1 MRPAPILAPD
11 PTPEID
17 WDYRLDSRYEAGR
30 RRVFLT
36 GTQALV
42 RLLLEQ
48 RRLDRTNGL
57 NSAGFVSGYRGSPL
71 AGLDLSLWRAK
82 DFLDQ
87 EDIRFQPAVN
97 EDLAATA
104 ILGTQQ
110 VESDPRRQ
118 VDGVFALWYGKGP
131 GVDRSGDALKH
142 GNALGSSPRG
152 GVLVVAGDDHGCIS
166 SSMPHQSEQAF
177 QAWSMPVLNPASVA
191 DYVSFGLYG
200 LALSRFSGT
209 WVGFKAISETVESGA
224 AVVLPEA
231 PSFAIPQDYA
241 PQGDG
246 LHYRWPDL
254 PSLRIEQRL
263 FDKLAAVQAFAR
275 ANPLDR
281 RVFGARHRRLGI
293 VTTGKAHLDLMAAL
307 RALGVDRPV
316 AEDLGISVYKVG
328 LTYPLARDD
337 ILEFTRGLDEVLVVE
352 EKRSFVESQLKEL
365 LYNLP
370 AERRPRLLG
379 KRDFRGVPLI
389 PELGELSP
397 SLLAPVVRRWILD
410 HDPNW
415 DRLLPGL
422 PEPAPEAAPEA
433 GPDFDIAKRLPYFC
447 AGCPHNRST
456 QVPEGSQA
464 FSGIGCHFMANW
476 MGRETEG
483 LVQMGGEGVNWI
495 GRAPFTGD
503 GHVFQN
509 LGDGTYYHSGTTAVR
524 QAIAAGVN
532 ITYKILFNDAV
543 AMTGG
548 QPVDGKVSVAGIAA
562 QVRAEGVA
570 RIAVVS
576 DDPARTGARGALPPD
591 ATLHHRSELD
601 SVQRELRDI
610 RGVTVLIYDQACA
623 AEKRRKR
630 KRGLVADPPR
640 RVVINEAVCE
650 ACGDCSV
657 QSNCVAVVPK
667 PTPFGVKRQIDQ
679 SACNKD
685 FSCLQGFC
693 PSFVTVEGAALR
705 RGPAPDAPA
714 LDLLAEAGR
723 LALPATVPL
732 GRGREI
738 LVTGVGGTGVVTL
751 GALLTMAAQL
761 EGKGA
766 GVLDFMGFAQ
776 KGGAVLSH
784 VKLRPEVEVGA
795 EVGAEGPT
803 RIDRDS
809 ADLLLACDVVVAT
822 SPEALAALAPD
833 RTCVV
838 GNLAEAPTAD
848 FVLRGQADLQAG
860 ERRRA
865 LRARVGKGK
874 CSFFDA
880 TALAKALFGDSVYA
894 NLMVLGQAWQQGLIP
909 LSLQAIERAIELNGV
924 KVAQNRQAFA
934 AGRLAAADPGFQQRV
949 LGGAGA
955 VAPAETGLSEI
966 VARRR
971 AFLTDYQDHAYAE
984 AYTAFVARVEAAEAE
999 RTGRAGPLSE
1009 AVARNLFKLMAYK
1022 DEYEVARLY
1031 TDGSFLARLESEFE
1045 GKPRLVFHLAPP
1057 VFNGRLDARGR
1068 PVKRRFGPWMLP
1080 VLRLLAKARRL
1091 RGTAFDP
1098 FGYMAERREERA
1110 LIRDYRAL
1118 VERLLDDLDAKTL
1131 PAAVAVAAAADRI
1144 RGFGPVKAEAI
1155 AAYRKDLSEKL
1166 AAFEAATMNRDA
1178 A

>member
-1 MRPAPILAPD
+1 MVVARH
-11 PTPEID
+11 
-17 WDYRLDSRYEAGR
+17 
-30 RRVFLT
+30 
-36 GTQALV
+36 
-42 RLLLEQ
+42 
-48 RRLDRTNGL
+48 
-57 NSAGFVSGYRGSPL
+57 
-71 AGLDLSLWRAK
+71 
-82 DFLDQ
+82 DQ
-87 EDIRFQPAVN
+87 
-97 EDLAATA
+97 
-104 ILGTQQ
+104 
-110 VESDPRRQ
+110 
-118 VDGVFALWYGKGP
+118 
-131 GVDRSGDALKH
+131 H
-142 GNALGSSPRG
+142 GNALGSSPHG

-200 LALSRFSGT
+200 FALSRFSGT

-224 AVVLPEA
+224 AVVLPEVPA
-231 PSFAIPQDYA
+231 FVIPQDYA
-241 PQGDG
+241 PPADG

-254 PSLRIEQRL
+254 PSLKIEQRL

-275 ANPLDR
+275 ANPIDR
-281 RVFGARHRRLGI
+281 RVFGARHPRLGI

-307 RALGVDRPV
+307 RRLGIDVAV

-328 LTYPLARDD
+328 LSYPLEREG
-337 ILEFTRGLDEVLVVE
+337 ILRFTRDLDEVLVVE
-352 EKRSFVESQLKEL
+352 EKRAFVESQLKDL

-370 AERRPRLLG
+370 SGQRPRLLG
-379 KRDFRGVPLI
+379 KRDLQGAPLI
-389 PELGELSP
+389 PEGGELSAAQ
-397 SLLAPVVRRWILD
+397 LAPIVHGWILR
-410 HDPNW
+410 HDPGW
-415 DRLLPGL
+415 DRLLRMP
-422 PEPAPEAAPEA
+422 PQAPQAVA
-433 GPDFDIAKRLPYFC
+433 PDFDIAKRLPYFC
-447 AGCPHNRST
+447 AGCPHNTST
-456 QVPEGSQA
+456 VVPEGSQA
-464 FSGIGCHFMANW
+464 FAGIGCHFMANW

-509 LGDGTYYHSGTTAVR
+509 LGDGTYYHSGTTAIR

-548 QPVDGKVSVAGIAA
+548 QPVDGQVSVAGIAA

-576 DDPARTGARGALPPD
+576 DDPERTGSQGDLPPG

-601 SVQRELRDI
+601 PVQRELRETK
-610 RGVTVLIYDQACA
+610 GVTVLIYDQACA
-623 AEKRRKR
+623 AETRRKR

-679 SACNKD
+679 TACNKD
-685 FSCLQGFC
+685 LSCLEGFC

-705 RGPAPDAPA
+705 RGPAPEAPA
-714 LDLLAEAGR
+714 LDLLAEAGK

-766 GVLDFMGFAQ
+766 SVLDFMGFAQ

-784 VKLRPEVEVGA
+784 VKLSPEA
-795 EVGAEGPT
+795 GAEGPT
-803 RIDRDS
+803 RIDRDR

-822 SPEALAALAPD
+822 SPEALAALAPE
-833 RTCVV
+833 RARVV
-838 GNLAEAPTAD
+838 GNLAETPTAD

-865 LRARVGKGK
+865 LRARAGKGR

-909 LSLQAIERAIELNGV
+909 LSLAAIERAIELNGV
-924 KVAQNRQAFA
+924 KVEQNRKAFA
-934 AGRLAAADPGFQQRV
+934 AGRLVAADPGFQQRV
-949 LGGAGA
+949 LGGPEASA
-955 VAPAETGLSEI
+955 APEIGLAEI

-971 AFLTDYQDHAYAE
+971 DFLADYQDAAYAE
-984 AYTAFVARVEAAEAE
+984 TYAAFVARAEAAETE
-999 RTGRAGPLSE
+999 CTGRAGPLSE

-1031 TDGSFLARLESEFE
+1031 TDGSFLARLEAEFE
-1045 GKPRLVFHLAPP
+1045 GKPRLTFHLAPP
-1057 VFNGRLDARGR
+1057 VLNGGKDVRGR
-1068 PVKRRFGPWMLP
+1068 PAKRRFGPWMLP
-1080 VLRLLAKARRL
+1080 ALRLLAKGRRL
-1091 RGTAFDP
+1091 RGTALDP
-1098 FGYMAERREERA
+1098 FGYLAERREERR
-1110 LIRDYRAL
+1110 LIVEYRDL
-1118 VERLLDDLDAKTL
+1118 IERLLAGLTAESL
-1131 PAAVAVAAAADRI
+1131 PAAVAVAAAAERI
-1144 RGFGPVKAEAI
+1144 RGFGPVKAETI
-1155 AAYRKDLSEKL
+1155 AAYRKEVSEKL
-1166 AAFEAATMNRDA
+1166 AAFDAATTNRDA

>member
-1 MRPAPILAPD
+1 MRPAPIPLPD
-11 PTPEID
+11 PFPEVD
-17 WDYRLDSRYEAGR
+17 RDYSLDSRYEAGR

-48 RRLDRTNGL
+48 RRLDRANGL

-71 AGLDLSLWRAK
+71 AGLDLSLWQAK
-82 DFLDQ
+82 GLLDE

-142 GNALGSSPRG
+142 GNALGSSPHG

-200 LALSRFSGT
+200 IALSRFSGT

-231 PSFAIPQDYA
+231 PAFAIPPDYA
-241 PQGDG
+241 PPSDG

-254 PSLRIEQRL
+254 PSLKIEQRL

-275 ANPLDR
+275 ANPIDR
-281 RVFGARHRRLGI
+281 RVFGARHPRLGI

-307 RALGVDRPV
+307 HDLGIDRPV

-328 LTYPLARDD
+328 LSYPLAREG
-337 ILEFTRGLDEVLVVE
+337 ILEFVRGLDEILVVE
-352 EKRSFVESQLKEL
+352 EKRSFVESQLKDL
-365 LYNLP
+365 LFNLP

-379 KRDFRGVPLI
+379 KRDFHGAPLI
-389 PELGELSP
+389 SEMGELSP
-397 SLLAPVVRRWILD
+397 ALLAPIVRRWILE

-422 PEPAPEAAPEA
+422 PEPSAEA
-433 GPDFDIAKRLPYFC
+433 GPAFDVAKRLPYFC
-447 AGCPHNRST
+447 AGCPHNTST
-456 QVPEGSQA
+456 KVPEGSQA

-503 GHVFQN
+503 GHTFQN
-509 LGDGTYYHSGTTAVR
+509 LGDGTYYHSGTTAIR

-548 QPVDGKVSVAGIAA
+548 QPVDGQVSVAGIAA

-576 DDPARTGARGALPPD
+576 DDPQRTAAQGELPPG

-601 SVQRELRDI
+601 PVQRELRETK
-610 RGVTVLIYDQACA
+610 GVTVLIYDQACA
-623 AEKRRKR
+623 AETRRKR

-650 ACGDCSV
+650 ACGDCSI

-679 SACNKD
+679 TACNKD
-685 FSCLQGFC
+685 LSCLEGFC
-693 PSFVTVEGAALR
+693 PSFVTVEGGRLR
-705 RGPAPDAPA
+705 RGPSPEAPA
-714 LDLLAEAGR
+714 LDLLAEAGK
-723 LALPATVPL
+723 LALPATLPL
-732 GRGREI
+732 SRTREI
-738 LVTGVGGTGVVTL
+738 MVTGVGGTGVVTL

-766 GVLDFMGFAQ
+766 SVLDFMGFAQ

-784 VKLRPEVEVGA
+784 VKLSPEA
-795 EVGAEGPT
+795 GAEGPT
-803 RIDRDS
+803 RIDRDC
-809 ADLLLACDVVVAT
+809 ADLLLACDAVVAT
-822 SPEALAALAPD
+822 SSEALAALAPE
-833 RTCVV
+833 RARVV
-838 GNLAEAPTAD
+838 GNLAEVPTAD

-865 LRARVGKGK
+865 LRARAGKGH

-909 LSLQAIERAIELNGV
+909 LSLEAIERAIQLNGV
-924 KVAQNRQAFA
+924 KVEQNRQAFA
-934 AGRLAAADPGFQQRV
+934 AGRLVAADPAFQQRV
-949 LGGAGA
+949 LGGPETAA
-955 VAPAETGLSEI
+955 APEIGLTEI

-971 AFLTDYQDHAYAE
+971 SYLTDYQDADYAE
-984 AYTAFVARVEAAEAE
+984 AYARFVARVQAAEIE
-999 RTGRAGPLSE
+999 RAGRAGPLSE

-1031 TDGSFLARLESEFE
+1031 SDGTFLAKLDSEFE

-1057 VFNGRLDARGR
+1057 VFNGRRDAQGR
-1068 PVKRRFGPWMLP
+1068 PVKRRFGPWMLSAF
-1080 VLRLLAKARRL
+1080 RLLAKGRRL

-1098 FGYMAERREERA
+1098 FGYLAERREERR
-1110 LIRDYRAL
+1110 LIVEYRDL
-1118 VERLLDDLDAKTL
+1118 VERLLASLTAETL
-1131 PAAVAVAAAADRI
+1131 PAAVAVAAAANRI

-1155 AAYRKDLSEKL
+1155 TAYRKEISEKL
-1166 AAFEAATMNRDA
+1166 AAFEAATTNRDA

>member
-1 MRPAPILAPD
+1 MRPAPIAVPD

-48 RRLDRTNGL
+48 RRLDRARNL

-71 AGLDLSLWRAK
+71 AGLDLSLWQAK
-82 DFLDQ
+82 DLLDE

-104 ILGTQQ
+104 ILGSQQ

-118 VDGVFALWYGKGP
+118 VEGVFALWYGKGP

-142 GNALGSSPRG
+142 GNALGSSPQG

-200 LALSRFSGT
+200 FALSRFSGT

-231 PSFAIPQDYA
+231 PSFVTPRDYA

-263 FDKLAAVQAFAR
+263 FDKQAAVQAFAR
-275 ANPLDR
+275 ANPIDR
-281 RVFGARHRRLGI
+281 RVFGARHPRLGI

-307 RALGVDRPV
+307 RDLGIDRPV
-316 AEDLGISVYKVG
+316 AEDLGISVYQVG
-328 LTYPLARDD
+328 LSYPLAREG
-337 ILEFTRGLDEVLVVE
+337 ILDFTRGLDEVLVVE
-352 EKRSFVESQLKEL
+352 EKRGFVESQIKDL

-379 KRDFRGVPLI
+379 KRDFRGAPLI

-397 SLLAPVVRRWILD
+397 SLLAPIVRRWILD

-422 PEPAPEAAPEA
+422 PRPSAEA
-433 GPDFDIAKRLPYFC
+433 GPAFDVAKRLPYFC
-447 AGCPHNRST
+447 AGCPHNSST
-456 QVPEGSQA
+456 KVPEGSQA

-509 LGDGTYYHSGTTAVR
+509 LGDGTYYHSGTTAIR

-548 QPVDGKVSVAGIAA
+548 QPVDGQVSVAGIAA

-576 DDPARTGARGALPPD
+576 DDPERTSAQGGQGALPSG
-591 ATLHHRSELD
+591 ATLHHRRELD
-601 SVQRELRDI
+601 AVQRELRETK
-610 RGVTVLIYDQACA
+610 GVTVLIYDQACA
-623 AEKRRKR
+623 AETRRKR
-630 KRGLVADPPR
+630 KRGLAADPPR

-679 SACNKD
+679 TACNKD
-685 FSCLQGFC
+685 FSCLEGFC

-705 RGPAPDAPA
+705 RGPAPEAPA

-723 LALPATVPL
+723 LALPASLPL

-766 GVLDFMGFAQ
+766 SVLDFMGFAQ

-784 VKLRPEVEVGA
+784 VKLRPEA
-795 EVGAEGPT
+795 ESAVVPGGPT
-803 RIDRDS
+803 RIDRDR

-822 SPEALAALAPD
+822 SPEALAALAPE
-833 RTCVV
+833 RARVV
-838 GNLAEAPTAD
+838 GNLAETPTAD

-865 LRARVGKGK
+865 LRARAGKGH

-909 LSLQAIERAIELNGV
+909 LSLEAIERAIELNGV
-924 KVAQNRQAFA
+924 KVERNRQAFA
-934 AGRLAAADPGFQQRV
+934 AGRLVAADPAFQQRV
-949 LGGAGA
+949 LGGPEADP
-955 VAPAETGLSEI
+955 PAETGLAEI

-971 AFLTDYQDHAYAE
+971 AFLSDYQDAAHAE
-984 AYTAFVARVEAAEAE
+984 AYAAFVARVEAIEAE
-999 RTGRAGPLSE
+999 RTGHAGPLSE

-1031 TDGSFLARLESEFE
+1031 TDGTFLAKLESEFE

-1057 VFNGRLDARGR
+1057 VFNGRVDARGR

-1080 VLRLLAKARRL
+1080 ALRLLAKGRRL

-1098 FGYMAERREERA
+1098 FGYAAERREERA

-1118 VERLLDDLDAKTL
+1118 VERLLSGLDGKTL

-1155 AAYRKDLSEKL
+1155 AAYRKDLTKKL
-1166 AAFEAATMNRDA
+1166 AAFEAATTNRDA

>member
-1 MRPAPILAPD
+1 MRPAPISRYDAGA
-11 PTPEID
+11 EID
-17 WDYRLDSRYEAGR
+17 RDYSLDSRYQAEQ

-48 RRLDRTNGL
+48 RRLDRARGQET
-57 NSAGFVSGYRGSPL
+57 AGFVSGYRGSPL
-71 AGLDLSLWRAK
+71 AGLDLSLWQAK
-82 DFLDQ
+82 AFLEE

-110 VESDPRRQ
+110 VETDPRRQ
-118 VDGVFALWYGKGP
+118 VEGVFALWYGKGP

-142 GNALGSSPRG
+142 GNALGASPQG

-177 QAWSMPVLNPASVA
+177 QAWSMPVLNPASVS
-191 DYVSFGLYG
+191 DYLSFGLYG
-200 LALSRFSGT
+200 FALSRFSGT

-224 AVVLPEA
+224 TVQLPKA
-231 PSFAIPQDYA
+231 PTFHRPGGYQPAA
-241 PQGDG
+241 EG

-254 PSLRIEQRL
+254 PSLAIERRL
-263 FDKLAAVQAFAR
+263 FDKLEAVQAFAR
-275 ANPLDR
+275 ANAIDTQVLR
-281 RVFGARHRRLGI
+281 ARHPRLGI

-307 RALGVDRPV
+307 ARLGIDRPV

-328 LTYPLARDD
+328 QSYPLERHGV
-337 ILEFTRGLDEVLVVE
+337 LEFTRGLDEVLVVE
-352 EKRSFVESQLKEL
+352 EKRAFVETQLKEL
-365 LYNLP
+365 LYGLP
-370 AERRPRLLG
+370 NDQRPRILG
-379 KRDFRGVPLI
+379 KRRENGAPLI

-397 SLLAPVVRRWILD
+397 ALLAPKVRDWILR

-415 DRLLPGL
+415 ERLLRTAPCA
-422 PEPAPEAAPEA
+422 PAEVPPA
-433 GPDFDIAKRLPYFC
+433 FDIAKRLPYFC
-447 AGCPHNRST
+447 AGCPHNTST
-456 QVPEGSQA
+456 VVPEGSQA

-509 LGDGTYYHSGTTAVR
+509 LGDGTYYHSGATAIR

-548 QPVDGKVSVAGIAA
+548 QPVDGPVSLAGIAR
-562 QVRAEGVA
+562 QVRAEGVE
-570 RIAVVS
+570 RIALVS
-576 DDPARTGARGALPPD
+576 DDPARSAAQGSLPPGV
-591 ATLHHRSELD
+591 TLHHRDELD
-601 SVQRELRDI
+601 AVQRELRETK
-610 RGVTVLIYDQACA
+610 GVTVLIYDQGCA

-630 KRGLVADPPR
+630 KRGLLADPPR

-685 FSCLQGFC
+685 FSCLKGFC

-714 LDLLAEAGR
+714 MDLLAEAGM
-723 LALPATVPL
+723 LALPGIVPL
-732 GRGREI
+732 GSGREI

-766 GVLDFMGFAQ
+766 SVLDFMGFAQ

-784 VKLRPEVEVGA
+784 VKLRPDPEDQ
-795 EVGAEGPT
+795 GPT

-809 ADLLLACDVVVAT
+809 ANLLLACDVVVAT
-822 SPEALAALAPD
+822 APEALAALRPD
-833 RTCVV
+833 RARVV
-838 GNLAEAPTAD
+838 GNLAEAATAE
-848 FVLRGQADLQAG
+848 FVLHGQADLQAG
-860 ERRRA
+860 ERRGA
-865 LRARVGKGK
+865 LRARAGKGN

-880 TALAKALFGDSVYA
+880 TALAKLLFGDAVYA
-894 NLMVLGQAWQQGLIP
+894 NLMVLGHAWQQGLIP
-909 LSLQAIERAIELNGV
+909 LSLEAIERAIELNGV
-924 KVAQNRQAFA
+924 KVEHNRQAFA
-934 AGRLAAADPGFQQRV
+934 AGRLVAADPGFQQR
-949 LGGAGA
+949 LLAA
-955 VAPAETGLSEI
+955 EETAAAETGLDEI

-971 AFLTDYQDHAYAE
+971 AFLADYQDRAYAE
-984 AYTAFVARVEAAEAE
+984 TYGAFVARVEAAETAA
-999 RTGRAGPLSE
+999 RGQAGGQAGALSE

-1031 TDGSFLARLESEFE
+1031 SDGAFLAKLGAEFE
-1045 GKPRLVFHLAPP
+1045 GKPRLSFHFAPP
-1057 VFNGRLDARGR
+1057 VFNGRKDAAGR
-1068 PVKRRFGPWMLP
+1068 PAKRRFGPWMLP
-1080 VLRLLAKARRL
+1080 LLRALAKGRRL
-1091 RGTAFDP
+1091 RGTALDP
-1098 FGYMAERREERA
+1098 FGYLAERREERG
-1110 LIRDYRAL
+1110 LIREYRAL
-1118 VERLLDDLDAKTL
+1118 VESLLPRLEDKNLSE
-1131 PAAVAVAAAADRI
+1131 AAAVAAAADAI
-1144 RGFGPVKAEAI
+1144 RGFGPVKAKAI
-1155 AAYRKDLSEKL
+1155 AGYRKTLEERL
-1166 AAFEAATMNRDA
+1166 AAFEAATANREA

>member
-1 MRPAPILAPD
+1 MRPAPLPLPD

-48 RRLDRTNGL
+48 RRLDRASGL

-71 AGLDLSLWRAK
+71 GGLDLALWQAK
-82 DFLDQ
+82 DLLDQ
-87 EDIRFQPAVN
+87 EDVRFQPAVN

-104 ILGTQQ
+104 ILGSQQ

-142 GNALGSSPRG
+142 GNALGSSPHG

-191 DYVSFGLYG
+191 EYVSFGLYG
-200 LALSRFSGT
+200 FALSRFSGT

-224 AVVLPEA
+224 ALVLPEA
-231 PSFAIPQDYA
+231 PRFVVPRDYA
-241 PQGDG
+241 APAEG

-254 PSLRIEQRL
+254 PSLKIEQRL

-281 RVFGARHRRLGI
+281 KVFGARHPRLGI

-307 RALGVDRPV
+307 RHLGIDRPV
-316 AEDLGISVYKVG
+316 AEDLGISVYQVG
-328 LTYPLARDD
+328 LSYPLAREG
-337 ILEFTRGLDEVLVVE
+337 ILDFVRGLDEVLVVE
-352 EKRSFVESQLKEL
+352 EKRSFVETQLKDL
-365 LYNLP
+365 LYNLA

-379 KRDFRGVPLI
+379 KRDLRGAPLI
-389 PELGELSP
+389 PEQGELSP
-397 SLLAPVVRRWILD
+397 ASLASVVRRWILD

-415 DRLLPGL
+415 DRLLRGL
-422 PEPAPEAAPEA
+422 PETGDAPGPA
-433 GPDFDIAKRLPYFC
+433 FDVAKRLPYFC
-447 AGCPHNRST
+447 AGCPHNSST
-456 QVPEGSQA
+456 VVPEGSQA

-548 QPVDGKVSVAGIAA
+548 QPIDGKLSVPGIAA

-576 DDPARTGARGALPPD
+576 DDPARSSAQGELPWGV
-591 ATLHHRSELD
+591 TLHHRSELD
-601 SVQRELRDI
+601 AVQRELRATK
-610 RGVTVLIYDQACA
+610 GVTVLIYDQACA

-650 ACGDCSV
+650 ACGDCSA

-667 PTPFGVKRQIDQ
+667 PTPFGTKRQIDQ

-685 FSCLQGFC
+685 FSCLEGFC
-693 PSFVTVEGAALR
+693 PSFVTLEGGRLR
-705 RGPAPDAPA
+705 RGPAPEAPA
-714 LDLLAEAGR
+714 LDLLAEAGK

-766 GVLDFMGFAQ
+766 SVLDFMGFAQ

-784 VKLRPEVEVGA
+784 VKLRPEAGNERGA
-795 EVGAEGPT
+795 EPPT

-822 SPEALAALAPD
+822 SPEALAALAPG
-833 RTCVV
+833 RARVV

-848 FVLRGQADLQAG
+848 FVLHGQADLQGGA
-860 ERRRA
+860 RRLA
-865 LRARVGKGK
+865 LRARAGKGK

-909 LSLQAIERAIELNGV
+909 LSLAAIERAIALNGV
-924 KVAQNRQAFA
+924 KVEDNRRAFA
-934 AGRLAAADPGFQQRV
+934 AGRLVAADPGFQHRV
-949 LGGAGA
+949 LGGPDAAATPEAGLA
-955 VAPAETGLSEI
+955 EI

-971 AFLTDYQDHAYAE
+971 AFLTDYQDAAYAE
-984 AYTAFVARVEAAEAE
+984 AYTDFVARVEAAEVAL
-999 RTGRAGPLSE
+999 TGRAGPLSE

-1031 TDGSFLARLESEFE
+1031 TGGSFLAKLEAEFE

-1057 VFNGRLDARGR
+1057 IFNARTDARGR
-1068 PVKRRFGPWMLP
+1068 PVKRRFGPWILP
-1080 VLRLLAKARRL
+1080 ALRLLAKGRRL
-1091 RGTAFDP
+1091 RGTALDP
-1098 FGYMAERREERA
+1098 FGYLAERREERR
-1110 LIRDYRAL
+1110 LIQDYRAL
-1118 VERLLDDLDAKTL
+1118 VERLLAGLLAGTL

-1155 AAYRKDLSEKL
+1155 AAYRKDLTEKL
-1166 AAFEAATMNRDA
+1166 AAFEAATTNRDA